1 LPDVVVFPQCTQ
13 HMSACTQLCHHSN
26 VPVIPFGT
34 GTGVEGG
41 VVPVAVCT
49 PDYMHH
55 YIDSRIFVGLS

>member
-1 LPDVVVFPQCTQ
+1 V
-13 HMSACTQLCHHSN
+13 SACTQLCHHSN